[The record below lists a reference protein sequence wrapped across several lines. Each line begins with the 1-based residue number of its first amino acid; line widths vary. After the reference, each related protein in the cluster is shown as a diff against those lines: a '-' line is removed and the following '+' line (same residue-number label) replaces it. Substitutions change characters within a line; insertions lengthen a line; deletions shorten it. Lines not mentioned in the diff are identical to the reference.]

1 MKCPRHLPE
10 VPAIA
15 CARRQVTEYEAI
27 PGGMSVANDEYGQA
41 RAVGARPQ
49 AVIPHTKESLMSK
62 LLITLLAGC
71 GIAFAGA
78 TFAADTSTPMSK
90 DAYKAQKEQVKSTYD
105 ADIKACKSMSGNA
118 KDVCEQEAKGKRD
131 VAMADAEAAYKGT
144 PSARYDARVAR
155 VESQYKIAKEKC
167 DDLSGNAKDVCVKQ
181 AKAAEVKGKADAKV
195 DKVATESS
203 NDASRKTADARHD
216 AAQDK
221 RDAEYKVAKERC
233 DSMSGDAKDQCVKA
247 AKMHYGKS

>member
-1 MKCPRHLPE
+1 
-10 VPAIA
+10 
-15 CARRQVTEYEAI
+15 
-27 PGGMSVANDEYGQA
+27 
-41 RAVGARPQ
+41 
-49 AVIPHTKESLMSK
+49 MSK

-78 TFAADTSTPMSK
+78 SYAADTSMTPMSK
-90 DAYKAQKEQVKSTYD
+90 DAYKAQKDEIKSTYD
-105 ADIKACKSMSGNA
+105 TDIKSCKSMSGNA

-181 AKAAEVKGKADAKV
+181 AKSAEVKGKADAKV
-195 DKVATESS
+195 DKVATDSR
-203 NDASRKTADARHD
+203 NDAAAKTADARQD

-221 RDAEYKVAKERC
+221 RDADYKVAKERC
-233 DSMSGDAKDQCVKA
+233 DAMAGDAKDQCIKA